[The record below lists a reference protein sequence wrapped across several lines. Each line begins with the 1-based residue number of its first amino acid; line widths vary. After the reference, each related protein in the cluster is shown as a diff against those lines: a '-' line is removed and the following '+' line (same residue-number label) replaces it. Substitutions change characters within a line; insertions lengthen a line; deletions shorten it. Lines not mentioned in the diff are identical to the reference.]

1 MNTISLGKIADV
13 TRGYMISGDPVHVI
27 DSVSTDSRTAG
38 AGCLFIPLVGENHDA
53 HEFLGSARGNGCSA
67 FLISEKEAA
76 DKLAGA
82 DVVLVS
88 DTLQAMQDLAH
99 YYLTTL
105 DIKKV
110 AVTGSVGKT
119 STRDMLWYTLSEMF
133 KTARPEKNYNNE
145 VGVPLTIF
153 SLDSSYKAVVLEE
166 GLEHAGDIHRL
177 SAITRPDVCVIT
189 NIGVSHI
196 ENLGTRENIFRA
208 KLEVAD
214 FMPPGGKLIINSDS
228 DFLSRENIDRDL
240 DIIECGTDPSSDYYV
255 HDIRDKGVDG
265 VSFRLRMPS
274 RGECQSRY
282 RDPERARGKDMAGP
296 GDPEHADEILI
307 ELPVPGAHN
316 AVNAALAAAAAS
328 CFGASP
334 DDIKNGLSKLRLTGK
349 RLLVKEGNGIKIIDD
364 SYNAAPASM
373 KSAVDTL
380 MNTTGRRHVA
390 LLAGMNELGK
400 DSEKYHAEVG
410 GYARDKKVDVLIGI
424 GEKARAIVEGASGGA
439 ATGAEEQPGD
449 AAQACLGYAGG
460 VRRGNTYAVWFPDKE
475 TFYKEMSSIIHSG
488 DTVLVKG
495 SNAYKMSEA
504 AEKLLETYK

>member
-1 MNTISLGKIADV
+1 MNKISLGKIADV
-13 TRGYMISGDPVHVI
+13 TRGYMISGDPAHVVN
-27 DSVSTDSRTAG
+27 SVSTDSRTAG

-53 HEFLGSARGNGCSA
+53 HDFVGSARENGCSA

-76 DKLAGA
+76 NRLPGA
-82 DVVLVS
+82 DVIFVA

-119 STRDMLWYTLSEMF
+119 STRDMLWYTMSEMF

-166 GLEHAGDIHRL
+166 GLERAGDIHRL

-228 DFLSRENIDRDL
+228 DLLSKENIDRDL
-240 DIIECGTDPSSDYYV
+240 DIIECGTDPSCDYFV
-255 HDIRDKGVDG
+255 HDIHDRGVDG
-265 VSFRLRMPS
+265 VSFMLRMP
-274 RGECQSRY
+274 
-282 RDPERARGKDMAGP
+282 
-296 GDPEHADEILI
+296 ADEILI

-316 AVNAALAAAAAS
+316 AVNAALAAAAAA

-364 SYNAAPASM
+364 SYHAAPASM

-380 MNTTGRRHVA
+380 MNTRGDRHVA
-390 LLAGMNELGK
+390 LLAGMNELGEN
-400 DSEKYHAEVG
+400 SEQYHIEVG
-410 GYARDKKVDVLIGI
+410 EYIKEKKVDILIGI
-424 GEKARAIVEGASGGA
+424 GEKARAIVEGASGGS
-439 ATGAEEQPGD
+439 
-449 AAQACLGYAGG
+449 
-460 VRRGNTYAVWFPDKE
+460 TYATWFPEKE
-475 TFYKEMSSIIHSG
+475 ALYAEMNDIILPG
-488 DTVLVKG
+488 DTVLIKG

-504 AEKLLETYK
+504 AEKLLEDRRG

>member
-1 MNTISLGKIADV
+1 MNDITLGKIADV
-13 TRGYMISGDPVHVI
+13 TRGYLISGDPEHVI
-27 DSVSTDSRTAG
+27 SAVSTDSRTAG
-38 AGCLFIPLVGENHDA
+38 KGCLFIPLAGENHDA
-53 HEFLGSARGNGCSA
+53 HDFVEGARANGCSA
-67 FLISEKEAA
+67 FLVSRKDAAEKLS
-76 DKLAGA
+76 DS
-82 DVVLVS
+82 DVVFVS
-88 DTLQAMQDLAH
+88 DTLKAMQDLAH

-105 DIKKV
+105 DIKKA

-119 STRDMLWYTLSEMF
+119 STRDMLWYTMSEMY

-153 SLDSSYKAVVLEE
+153 GLDSSYKGVVLEE
-166 GLEHAGDIHRL
+166 GLERAGDIHKL

-240 DIIECGTDPSSDYYV
+240 TIIECGTSPDCDYYV
-255 HDIRDKGVDG
+255 HDIRDRGVDG
-265 VSFRLRMPS
+265 VSFTIRTPD
-274 RGECQSRY
+274 GEIPV
-282 RDPERARGKDMAGP
+282 D
-296 GDPEHADEILI
+296 
-307 ELPVPGAHN
+307 LPVPGAHN

-334 DDIKNGLSKLRLTGK
+334 ENIKTGLSHLRLTGK
-349 RLLVKEGNGIKIIDD
+349 RLLVSEGNGVKVIDD

-373 KSAVDTL
+373 MSAVDTL
-380 MNTTGRRHVA
+380 MNTEGKRHTA
-390 LLAGMNELGK
+390 LLAGMNELGE

-410 GYARDKKVDVLIGI
+410 AYVKDKKVDVLIGI
-424 GEKARAIVEGASGGA
+424 GEKARAIVEAASGGS
-439 ATGAEEQPGD
+439 
-449 AAQACLGYAGG
+449 
-460 VRRGNTYAVWFPDKE
+460 TYAVWFPEKDA
-475 TFYKEMSSIIHSG
+475 FYEEMDDLIKPG

-495 SNAYKMSEA
+495 SNAYKMTEA
-504 AEKLLETYK
+504 ADKILSGGQR